1 MILAMIFLLL
11 VLVLLHIWLFNIPLP
26 ILIMRLS
33 SIQGIK
39 HLIRTIFS
47 IGFLK
52 SSIRKCARHYILLFT
67 LNKRARLHHKAL
79 DSNLITLDNTTI
91 TLSSIFDTYNS
102 IPIIMSIGSYSWPP
116 LVRNID
122 NIKDIY
128 TTYSNKIKLITIY
141 IEEAH
146 ASDDWSL
153 PSQII
158 NDMKK
163 SHNYDGENITIAK
176 TINDRIATANKFVN
190 DFDYP
195 CDVYCDDIRYIY
207 FNIIILMISL
217 TLIILVIMSWIFMTA
232 GLIDYTLC

>member
-1 MILAMIFLLL
+1 
-11 VLVLLHIWLFNIPLP
+11 
-26 ILIMRLS
+26 MRLS

-52 SSIRKCARHYILLFT
+52 SSIRKCARYYVLLFT
-67 LNKRARLHHKAL
+67 LNKRARLYHKAL
-79 DSNLITLDNTTI
+79 DSRLITLDNTTT
-91 TLSSIFDTYNS
+91 TLSSIFDNYKN
-102 IPIIMSIGSYSWPP
+102 IPIVMSIGSYSWPP

-122 NIKDIY
+122 KIKDIY
-128 TTYSNKIKLITIY
+128 NSYSNKIKLITIY

-195 CDVYCDDIRYIY
+195 CDVYCDDIRYMY
-207 FNIIILMISL
+207 FNIIILIISL
-217 TLIILVIMSWIFMTA
+217 TLIILVIMSWIFMTP
-232 GLIDYTLC
+232 GQIDYTSC